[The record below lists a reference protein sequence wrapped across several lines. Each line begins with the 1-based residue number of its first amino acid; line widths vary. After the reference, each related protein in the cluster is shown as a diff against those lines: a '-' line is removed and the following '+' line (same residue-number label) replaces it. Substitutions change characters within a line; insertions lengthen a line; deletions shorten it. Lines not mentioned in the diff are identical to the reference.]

1 MINKYLN
8 YLQEQEEVLNEI
20 SPKVKLGLAVSPYVI
35 GGVAITSLV
44 ILGLIGALKDKKR
57 NADIDYKKCIQNVE
71 NTIGRKYHQME
82 DFWDKNFESS
92 KITSEFEDK
101 LEYMKNKYETSLY
114 MCSKMYDEKIK
125 KLKEK
130 KKELEQKYREA
141 KAKERNSKK

>member
-20 SPKVKLGLAVSPYVI
+20 SPKVKLGLAVSPYI
-35 GGVAITSLV
+35 AGGITIAGISIAV
-44 ILGLIGALKDKKR
+44 LISRLKEKKMQ
-57 NADIDYKKCIQNVE
+57 ADGDYKKCIQNVE